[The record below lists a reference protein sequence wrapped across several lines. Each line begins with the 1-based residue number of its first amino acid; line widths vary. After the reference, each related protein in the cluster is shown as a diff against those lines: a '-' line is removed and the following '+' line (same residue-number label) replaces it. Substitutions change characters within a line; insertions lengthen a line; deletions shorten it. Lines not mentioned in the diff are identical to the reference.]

1 MHLLVDNYDTVV
13 TAAFALVYKVKCPV
27 FDVISSTVMFVDQL
41 VVYTCHY
48 SLPTLH
54 VNNHPTININN
65 NNN

>member
-1 MHLLVDNYDTVV
+1 MYLLVDNYDTVV
-13 TAAFALVYKVKCPV
+13 TAAFALVYKAKCPV

-65 NNN
+65 NN